1 MSPRGRPRSFDRE
14 AALRTAMELF
24 WARGYEATSLSDL
37 TGAMGISSP
46 SLYAAFG
53 SKEDLFREAVAL
65 YNSADEAVGDR
76 SLQRQPTA
84 RCAIEA
90 MLRDNADAYVDP
102 DTPRGCMVV
111 LAATNCTPENARIW
125 DFLAECRKDDFR
137 AVLARLERGVADGDV
152 PADADLEKIASFYL
166 TVLQGLSIQARD
178 GSSRAAVHAVIDCA
192 MLAWDGMV
200 AAPEVRR
207 DDTVPA

>member
-24 WARGYEATSLSDL
+24 WERGYEATSLSDL

-76 SLQRQPTA
+76 SLQSQPTA
-84 RCAIEA
+84 RRAIEA

-111 LAATNCTPENARIW
+111 LAATNCTPENERIW

-152 PADADLEKIASFYL
+152 PAGADLEKIASFCL

-178 GSSRAAVHAVIDCA
+178 GSSREAVHAVIDCA
-192 MLAWDGMV
+192 MLAWDGMM

-207 DDTVPA
+207 DDAVPA

>member
-24 WARGYEATSLSDL
+24 WERGYEATSLSDL

-53 SKEDLFREAVAL
+53 SKEDLFREAVGL
-65 YNSADEAVGDR
+65 YNGADEAVGER

-84 RCAIEA
+84 RRAIEA

-102 DTPRGCMVV
+102 STPRGCMVV
-111 LAATNCTPENARIW
+111 LAATNCTPQNARIR
-125 DFLAECRKDDFR
+125 DYLAECRRDDFR
-137 AVLARLERGVADGDV
+137 AVRARLDRGITDGDV
-152 PADADLEKIASFYL
+152 PPGADLETISSFYL

-178 GSSRAAVHAVIDCA
+178 GSSRETMHAVIDCA

-200 AAPEVRR
+200 AAAVGSR
-207 DDTVPA
+207 DASLPV

>member
-24 WARGYEATSLSDL
+24 WERGYEATSLSDL

-65 YNSADEAVGDR
+65 YNSADEAVGER
-76 SLQRQPTA
+76 PLQRQPTA
-84 RCAIEA
+84 RRAIEA

-102 DTPRGCMVV
+102 NTPRGCMVV
-111 LAATNCTPENARIW
+111 LAATNCTPENRRIR
-125 DFLAECRKDDFR
+125 DYLAECRRDDFR
-137 AVLARLERGVADGDV
+137 AVQARLDRGITDGDV
-152 PADADLEKIASFYL
+152 PPGADLETIASFYL

-178 GSSRAAVHAVIDCA
+178 GSSRETMHAVIDCA

-200 AAPEVRR
+200 AAPVESR
-207 DDTVPA
+207 DGSLSV